1 MDVLD
6 LPLAQIIPYARNP
19 RRNEQAIATVAASIQ
34 EFGWRQPIVVDEAM
48 VVLAGHTRLEAARK
62 LGFKT
67 APVHVANG
75 LTEAQ
80 ARAFRI
86 MDNRSSENAEWDK
99 DLLNLELA
107 DLLEADFDLGL
118 TGFTDDELNALMNSL
133 DAGTGPQEGEDDI
146 PRHTGGPRSVAPAI
160 CGSSAI
166 IDCSAVTARS
176 PRISSG
182 CSAR

>member
-1 MDVLD
+1 
-6 LPLAQIIPYARNP
+6 
-19 RRNEQAIATVAASIQ
+19 
-34 EFGWRQPIVVDEAM
+34 
-48 VVLAGHTRLEAARK
+48 
-62 LGFKT
+62 
-67 APVHVANG
+67 
-75 LTEAQ
+75 
-80 ARAFRI
+80 

-146 PRHTGGPRSVAPAI
+146 PDTPETRSVAPAI

-176 PRISSG
+176 PRIPSG
-182 CSAR
+182 CSAQ